1 MPQVYDQASIV
12 TRRYNLCK
20 VIAALGTGWFLM
32 ATIQALY
39 LQLSERMQSW
49 PQVAEM
55 VFERSKLLK
64 WMLGRLR
71 PREFDSNKQSTAEL
85 LAILL
90 QNSPKN
96 QQRLADANG
105 IDALLQAH
113 SLHTLTQLIPGYRM
127 PLTFTYQLPF
137 KKSSLTVWDT
147 VGQFQHQAS
156 WAG

>member
-1 MPQVYDQASIV
+1 MSA
-12 TRRYNLCK
+12 CK
-20 VIAALGTGWFLM
+20 GGICSKGECK
-32 ATIQALY
+32 Y
-39 LQLSERMQSW
+39 SQSL
-49 PQVAEM
+49 QVAEM

-105 IDALLQAH
+105 IDALLQVAET
-113 SLHTLTQLIPGYRM
+113 SCR
-127 PLTFTYQLPF
+127 
-137 KKSSLTVWDT
+137 
-147 VGQFQHQAS
+147 
-156 WAG
+156 